1 MTGPEEAAR
10 YAALYAPARDDL
22 LRALPDVA
30 DGLHA
35 QLIELHKR
43 PSADRCDRLS
53 INLAGAQTAVRKLR
67 EALIREG
74 SGDGQ

>member
-1 MTGPEEAAR
+1 MTGPADAAR
-10 YAALYAPARDDL
+10 LAAHYAPSVDDIT
-22 LRALPDVA
+22 RTLPDAA

-43 PSADRCDRLS
+43 PTPERCDRLS
-53 INLAGAQTAVRKLR
+53 ANLAGAQTALRKLR

-74 SGDGQ
+74 SGDAR